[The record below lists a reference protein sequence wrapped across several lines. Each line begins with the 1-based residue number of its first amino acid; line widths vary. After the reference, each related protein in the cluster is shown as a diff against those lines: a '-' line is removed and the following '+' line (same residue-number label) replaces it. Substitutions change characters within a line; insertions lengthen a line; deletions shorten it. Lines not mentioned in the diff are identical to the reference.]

1 MSSLANEPS
10 HPAAGGPYTGLLN
23 QIMSST
29 LDADYQVA
37 ADRSRAPD
45 EPKRPPQRVIAAV
58 VVLLFGM
65 MVSVSAIRTQQLKPA
80 AAAERDQLVAQ
91 IHARQDRLDGLQTQ
105 VSELEAEVAAAQT
118 RSADRRDLLRRTA
131 AAVVGTGAVA
141 GAGSVSGPGLR
152 VVVDDAPGSVGSPEG
167 GVIRDTD
174 LQALVNA
181 LWTAGAEAISI
192 NGNRLTSLTAI
203 RFAGR
208 AITVDYRSL
217 RPPYV
222 IDTIG
227 DPDTMPA
234 RLLETPGGQG
244 WLGLQQNFGIAFD
257 TETMDSLL
265 VPADPSLDLRS
276 AEPVIAR

>member
-1 MSSLANEPS
+1 MSPVAETPLR
-10 HPAAGGPYTGLLN
+10 PAGGGPYTGLLN

-37 ADRSRAPD
+37 ADRSRAQGP
-45 EPKRPPQRVIAAV
+45 PKRASQRLTAAV

-91 IHARQDRLDGLQTQ
+91 IHARQDRLDVLQTQ
-105 VSELEAEVAAAQT
+105 VSNLEAQVADAQT

-131 AAVVGTGAVA
+131 AAVVDTGAVA
-141 GAGSVSGPGLR
+141 GAGAVSGPGIR
-152 VVVDDAPGSVGSPEG
+152 VEVDDAPGAVGSPVG
-167 GVIRDTD
+167 GVVRDTD

-181 LWTAGAEAISI
+181 LWSAGAEAISI

-217 RPPYV
+217 MPPYV
-222 IDTIG
+222 VDVIG
-227 DPDTMPA
+227 NPDTLPA
-234 RLLETPGGQG
+234 RLLETPGGQA

-257 TETMDSLL
+257 TEVMDSLVL
-265 VPADPSLDLRS
+265 PADPSLVLRS
-276 AEPVIAR
+276 ANPVIAR